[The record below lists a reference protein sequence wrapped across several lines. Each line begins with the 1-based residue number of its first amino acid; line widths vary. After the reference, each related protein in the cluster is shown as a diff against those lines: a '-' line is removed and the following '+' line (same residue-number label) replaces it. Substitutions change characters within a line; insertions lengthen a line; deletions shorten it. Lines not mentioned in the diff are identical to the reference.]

1 MSNGNTATE
10 ALQAECDAAI
20 TDIKGRAGTAR
31 CEAHDAVCR
40 GLITLLRCQRSQLGQ
55 SVWWRQLVLGSIVG
69 ALSASAVA
77 YLIAALG
84 P

>member
-10 ALQAECDAAI
+10 ALQSECDAAI
-20 TDIKGRAGTAR
+20 GDIRDKSGVAR
-31 CEAHDAVCR
+31 CEAHDALCR
-40 GLITLLRCQRSQLGQ
+40 GVITLLRCQRAQLGQ

-69 ALSASAVA
+69 AMSAAAVT